1 MNILPV
7 SRVLSLQT
15 RLFIQSEGRTAD
27 GGMRRIDSNEIG
39 RSHTRIRARAP
50 FSSASFEC
58 SALDLLPARTRSRT
72 TLDNITKVRGSEA
85 GGRFQFTHMLVP
97 PWQNNQSEPP
107 YQPLSIAD
115 LSRNLCQK
123 RRRHLR
129 GRLQTSGRRDR
140 KEDLSSLQ
148 RVATCIRMVVNGNT
162 KREWRRR
169 DYLWTNYT
177 TGNGCGDATGAN

>member
-1 MNILPV
+1 MLHEYVRRPFSTPTPHKSTRANICADAAFLLPPSSGLRRKRRQWVNILPV
-7 SRVLSLQT
+7 SRLLSLQT

-27 GGMRRIDSNEIG
+27 GGGRGSIQMRLAVRTLEYV
-39 RSHTRIRARAP
+39 RAP

-97 PWQNNQSEPP
+97 PWQNNQMEPP

-123 RRRHLR
+123 RRHLR
-129 GRLQTSGRRDR
+129 GRLQTF
-140 KEDLSSLQ
+140 K
-148 RVATCIRMVVNGNT
+148 VIRP
-162 KREWRRR
+162 RP
-169 DYLWTNYT
+169 
-177 TGNGCGDATGAN
+177 A

>member
-1 MNILPV
+1 MLHEYVRRPFSTPTPHKSTRANICADAAFLLPPSSGLRRKRRQWVNILPV

-58 SALDLLPARTRSRT
+58 SALDLSPARTRSRT
-72 TLDNITKVRGSEA
+72 TLDNITKVKGSEA

-97 PWQNNQSEPP
+97 PWQNNQMEPP

-123 RRRHLR
+123 RRHLR
-129 GRLQTSGRRDR
+129 GRLQTF
-140 KEDLSSLQ
+140 K
-148 RVATCIRMVVNGNT
+148 VIRP
-162 KREWRRR
+162 RP
-169 DYLWTNYT
+169 
-177 TGNGCGDATGAN
+177 A